1 MFWEETI
8 AAVSTPPGTGGI
20 GVIRISGP
28 EAVLVAD
35 RVFHAADGRRLSQ
48 CESHTIHYGSIKD
61 PVTGE
66 MLDEVLVML
75 MRAPRTFTKEDV
87 VELDC
92 HGGSYLLHK
101 VLQVVLKQGAR
112 LAEPGEFTKRAFLN
126 GRIDLSQAESVMDM
140 IGAQTEMA
148 LTAAARR
155 LRGQLGEKIQKY
167 RRQIMDLL
175 VLLEVEIDY
184 PEYEIEEVQQTDMKE
199 ALYSLQKELENLYE
213 TADTGRMLNEGIR
226 IVLAGRPN
234 MGKSTLLN
242 ALLGENRAIVTE
254 IPGTTRDT
262 LEESVNLCGIPIRLI
277 DTAGIRD
284 TVDIVEKMGVE
295 RARQAIEESDLVLL
309 LLEASV
315 EPSEEDKELLHQVKD
330 RPYLI
335 IRTKKDQGEKITGFG
350 DPDKTIV
357 LSAYTGEGVEI
368 LKKRIRDMVL
378 KGSLQSSDGIFLAN
392 NRQQEAVR
400 KAAESIRSA
409 TLTLENEMGTDL
421 VSMDLNA
428 AYDLLGELT
437 GNSVREDLID
447 TIFSR
452 FCLGK

>member
-1 MFWEETI
+1 
-8 AAVSTPPGTGGI
+8 
-20 GVIRISGP
+20 
-28 EAVLVAD
+28 
-35 RVFHAADGRRLSQ
+35 
-48 CESHTIHYGSIKD
+48 
-61 PVTGE
+61 
-66 MLDEVLVML
+66 ML

-126 GRIDLSQAESVMDM
+126 GRVDLSQAESVMDM

-295 RARQAIEESDLVLL
+295 RAQQAIEESDLVLL

>member
-1 MFWEETI
+1 M
-8 AAVSTPPGTGGI
+8 
-20 GVIRISGP
+20 
-28 EAVLVAD
+28 
-35 RVFHAADGRRLSQ
+35 
-48 CESHTIHYGSIKD
+48 
-61 PVTGE
+61 
-66 MLDEVLVML
+66 
-75 MRAPRTFTKEDV
+75 
-87 VELDC
+87 
-92 HGGSYLLHK
+92 
-101 VLQVVLKQGAR
+101 
-112 LAEPGEFTKRAFLN
+112 
-126 GRIDLSQAESVMDM
+126 
-140 IGAQTEMA
+140 
-148 LTAAARR
+148 
-155 LRGQLGEKIQKY
+155 
-167 RRQIMDLL
+167 
-175 VLLEVEIDY
+175 
-184 PEYEIEEVQQTDMKE
+184 
-199 ALYSLQKELENLYE
+199 
-213 TADTGRMLNEGIR
+213 
-226 IVLAGRPN
+226 
-234 MGKSTLLN
+234 
-242 ALLGENRAIVTE
+242 
-254 IPGTTRDT
+254 
-262 LEESVNLCGIPIRLI
+262 NLCGIPIRLI

-295 RARQAIEESDLVLL
+295 RAQQAIEESDLVLL

-392 NRQQEAVR
+392 NRQQAAVR